1 MELHSIPERFFLNL
15 KGLFGACVV
24 SSTKNEYGS
33 AVHFLLILTK
43 SLVLMYDGCTIW
55 LISLLL
61 GIFTIKK
68 LLAFSLTSFGT
79 WKSYWII
86 NTREIFNF
94 LPLTNNSVT
103 IRFNF

>member
-43 SLVLMYDGCTIW
+43 SLVLMYDGSTIW

-61 GIFTIKK
+61 GIFAIKK
-68 LLAFSLTSFGT
+68 WLAFSLTSFGT
-79 WKSYWII
+79 WKYYWII
-86 NTREIFNF
+86 NTREIFTF
-94 LPLTNNSVT
+94 LPLINNSVT
-103 IRFNF
+103 IGFNF